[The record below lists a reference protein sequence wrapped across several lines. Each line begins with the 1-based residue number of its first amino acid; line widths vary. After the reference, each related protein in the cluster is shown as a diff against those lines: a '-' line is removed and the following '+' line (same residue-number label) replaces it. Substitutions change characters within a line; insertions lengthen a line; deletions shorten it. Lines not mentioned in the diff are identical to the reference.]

1 MGSYPPLPYC
11 KECLVKT
18 CETNDPITM
27 SYYHRFMTGMY
38 RSYWPHLNRSLRS
51 CSAPRHVPEPVPSRI
66 TRAASTPF
74 YSSTYT
80 PTTPR
85 YERAVSVP
93 RQLTYSYDTRCIVT
107 PPPATQYSN
116 FDYKVMDYMGKLDR
130 EDTIRS
136 NINTTRVTKTTS
148 SSYSGSTNSH
158 SYSYSSTANQYQSDN
173 YSRDNYSGGNYSG
186 GNYSSADILGS
197 WKHYNLSGATLNS
210 RTTRAKSPLLDR
222 ELIRYYGKKP
232 NYMGDVSSGAACD
245 FRHYNYRRVPYF
257 GGSDD
262 YQFIRRKEYRGGR
275 CT

>member
-1 MGSYPPLPYC
+1 MEESVSVRASISFL
-11 KECLVKT
+11 
-18 CETNDPITM
+18 
-27 SYYHRFMTGMY
+27 
-38 RSYWPHLNRSLRS
+38 LRS
-51 CSAPRHVPEPVPSRI
+51 NGVSPRHVPEPVPSRI

-85 YERAVSVP
+85 YERALSVP
-93 RQLTYSYDTRCIVT
+93 RQLAYSYDTRCIVT
-107 PPPATQYSN
+107 PPPSTQYSN

-158 SYSYSSTANQYQSDN
+158 SYSSSANQYQSGN
-173 YSRDNYSGGNYSG
+173 YSRDNYSGS
-186 GNYSSADILGS
+186 NYSSADILGS

-222 ELIRYYGKKP
+222 ELIRYYG
-232 NYMGDVSSGAACD
+232 
-245 FRHYNYRRVPYF
+245 
-257 GGSDD
+257 
-262 YQFIRRKEYRGGR
+262 
-275 CT
+275 

>member
-1 MGSYPPLPYC
+1 MG
-11 KECLVKT
+11 
-18 CETNDPITM
+18 
-27 SYYHRFMTGMY
+27 
-38 RSYWPHLNRSLRS
+38 
-51 CSAPRHVPEPVPSRI
+51 

-74 YSSTYT
+74 YSSIFTE
-80 PTTPR
+80 TPR

-93 RQLTYSYDTRCIVT
+93 RQLAYSYDTRCIVT
-107 PPPATQYSN
+107 PPPVTHYSD
-116 FDYKVMDYMGKLDR
+116 FDYKVMDYMGRLDR
-130 EDTIRS
+130 EDSIRS

-148 SSYSGSTNSH
+148 SSYTGSTN
-158 SYSYSSTANQYQSDN
+158 T
-173 YSRDNYSGGNYSG
+173 DNYSGGNYT
-186 GNYSSADILGS
+186 SADILGS

-210 RTTRAKSPLLDR
+210 RTTRAKSPLMDR

-232 NYMGDVSSGAACD
+232 NYIGDVSSGAACD

>member
-1 MGSYPPLPYC
+1 MGSCQPLPYC
-11 KECLVKT
+11 KECLLKT
-18 CETNDPITM
+18 CETNEPITM

-148 SSYSGSTNSH
+148 SSYSG
-158 SYSYSSTANQYQSDN
+158 NQYQSGN
-173 YSRDNYSGGNYSG
+173 YSRDNYSHDNYSG
-186 GNYSSADILGS
+186 GNYSSADIL
-197 WKHYNLSGATLNS
+197 
-210 RTTRAKSPLLDR
+210 
-222 ELIRYYGKKP
+222 
-232 NYMGDVSSGAACD
+232 
-245 FRHYNYRRVPYF
+245 
-257 GGSDD
+257 
-262 YQFIRRKEYRGGR
+262 
-275 CT
+275 

>member
-1 MGSYPPLPYC
+1 MGSSHPLTIRSG
-11 KECLVKT
+11 LGT
-18 CETNDPITM
+18 TNETNETITM
-27 SYYHRFMTGMY
+27 SYYRYMTGVY

-66 TRAASTPF
+66 SRAASTPF

-80 PTTPR
+80 SPV

-107 PPPATQYSN
+107 PPPATQYSD
-116 FDYKVMDYMGKLDR
+116 FDYKVVDYMGRLNR
-130 EDTIRS
+130 EDSIRN
-136 NINTTRVTKTTS
+136 NINTTRVSKTTSS
-148 SSYSGSTNSH
+148 SSYSGSSV
-158 SYSYSSTANQYQSDN
+158 SYSSTSNQHHVAN
-173 YSRDNYSGGNYSG
+173 YSTSDTYSNNYYDG
-186 GNYSSADILGS
+186 SSTSDLLGR

-210 RTTRAKSPLLDR
+210 RTTRAKSPLVDR

-232 NYMGDVSSGAACD
+232 NYIGDVSSSASCD

-275 CT
+275 CF